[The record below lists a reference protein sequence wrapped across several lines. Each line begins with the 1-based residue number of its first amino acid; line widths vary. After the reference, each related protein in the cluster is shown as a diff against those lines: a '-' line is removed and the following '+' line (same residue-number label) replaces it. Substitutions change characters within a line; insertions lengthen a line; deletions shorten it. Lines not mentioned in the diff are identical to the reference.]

1 MDERK
6 RRVIR
11 SLHEPSTRS
20 FWQNNLY
27 ILLFFGVMGVSLVAW
42 RMGYWPVT
50 LACWALQAHIGHM
63 NLIAF
68 HEASHYLLH
77 PRLLLNEFNGI
88 LIGSIIL
95 TPLSV
100 YRYVH
105 HQHHSYLGTRRDTEL
120 WPFVLPGTPR
130 IWRILSAFGELVVG
144 FFYTPI
150 VFLHGYL
157 TADRMPKKLSRRIAA
172 EYAVCV
178 TFWAAL
184 AVGVTFVGVWEFFLI
199 GYLVPTMIAGNLQ
212 SIRKFTEHM
221 GMLGNDVPST
231 TRTVVD
237 PRLLGSL
244 LSKSMMHIDFHGIH
258 HRYARIP
265 QFNLP
270 KATPHVYGPSE
281 LAEAVYPSYWSA
293 MWDMFKSLGNP
304 RVGKQWLD
312 ETPLQSSPRDPSV
325 TVNAA
330 RGPKHVRR
338 LENAARQ

>member
-6 RRVIR
+6 RQVIR
-11 SLHEPSTRS
+11 SLHEASTRS

-27 ILLFFGVMGVSLVAW
+27 ILLFFAVMGVSLVAW
-42 RMGYWPVT
+42 EMGYWPIT

-77 PRLLLNEFNGI
+77 PKLLLNEFNGM

-120 WPFVLPGTPR
+120 WPYVLPGTSR
-130 IWRILSAFGELVVG
+130 VLRILSAMGELLVG

-150 VFLHGYL
+150 VFVHGYL
-157 TADRMPKKLSRRIAA
+157 TADRMPKRLSRRIAA
-172 EYAVCV
+172 EYALCIAFWCV
-178 TFWAAL
+178 LSAA
-184 AVGVTFVGVWEFFLI
+184 VTYLGVWEYFLV

-221 GMLGNDVPST
+221 GMLGDDVPST

-265 QFNLP
+265 QYNLP
-270 KATPHVYGPSE
+270 RATTHVYAPSE
-281 LAEAVYPSYWSA
+281 LQEAIFPSYWSA

-304 RVGKQWLD
+304 RVGRQWLEAPAESKD
-312 ETPLQSSPRDPSV
+312 PATSVKPRSV
-325 TVNAA
+325 P
-330 RGPKHVRR
+330 RGPTQIERF
-338 LENAARQ
+338 ENAARS